1 MADGNRMV
9 FLGFGKYARADKIYA
24 IEPIRDERRG
34 HGRRTLVWV
43 EGVSEPI
50 VASRTERTI
59 LADMGQEQALGKPI
73 LDEALDLAQ
82 RLVRA
87 VAERQGRPGRPRPP
101 RTPPARGDRPPGRP
115 GQALLATREMEP
127 SEIREPGMIRRL
139 AIDLGPLR
147 RHPPFRRLF
156 IGQTISTFGS
166 EIAAVAAPFQL
177 YQLTHSTLQVG
188 LLSLCELF
196 PLLTLTIVGGA
207 LADAID
213 KRKLLLVTEVLLAF
227 VALGFAFNASL
238 DQPRVW
244 AIYVLVTLA
253 MSIFSLGVAGMNSA
267 IPRLVDQSE
276 LSAAIA
282 IENVYGSTTNVAGP
296 ALGGVL
302 IAVLGLKGAYLLDA
316 ATFTASLWSV
326 WRLPALAPAHDAER
340 PSLRTIA
347 EGFRFVR
354 TKKVLLGMFLVDS
367 NAMVFGMPRALFPAL
382 ALNRFDGG
390 AGVLGLMYAAPYA
403 GALAASLV
411 SGWIGHVRRQGLIV
425 ADRGR
430 ALGRGDRRSSASPR
444 RSGSRCCC
452 SPRPGAADNVSAV
465 LRGTILWSGHARPAS
480 GPRLRDRVRAGRG
493 DARARERRG
502 RPRRLAD
509 ERALLDRLGR
519 LPLRRR
525 YGRDRPCRPRLHPL
539 RRARSRLTP
548 SPAAS
553 TRSRPR

>member
-1 MADGNRMV
+1 
-9 FLGFGKYARADKIYA
+9 
-24 IEPIRDERRG
+24 
-34 HGRRTLVWV
+34 
-43 EGVSEPI
+43 
-50 VASRTERTI
+50 
-59 LADMGQEQALGKPI
+59 
-73 LDEALDLAQ
+73 
-82 RLVRA
+82 
-87 VAERQGRPGRPRPP
+87 
-101 RTPPARGDRPPGRP
+101 
-115 GQALLATREMEP
+115 MEP
-127 SEIREPGMIRRL
+127 SEIREPGLVRRL

-207 LADAID
+207 IADAVD
-213 KRKLLLVTEVLLAF
+213 KRKLLLVTEVLLAV

-244 AIYVLVTLA
+244 AIYVLVTVA

-267 IPRLVDQSE
+267 IPRLVHQDE
-276 LSAAIA
+276 LTAAIA

-316 ATFTASLWSV
+316 ATFSASLWSV

-354 TKKVLLGMFLVDS
+354 QKKVLLGMFLVDS

-382 ALNRFDGG
+382 ALNRFHGG

-411 SGWIGHVRRQGLIV
+411 SGWTAHVRRQGLIV
-425 ADRGR
+425 CIAA
-430 ALGRGDRRSSASPR
+430 ALWGVAIAFFGFAETLWLALLLLAAA
-444 RSGSRCCC
+444 
-452 SPRPGAADNVSAV
+452 GAADNVSAV
-465 LRGTILWSGHARPAS
+465 LRGTILWTVTPD
-480 GPRLRDRVRAGRG
+480 PL
-493 DARARERRG
+493 RG
-502 RPRRLAD
+502 RVSGIEFAQVAATPALGNVEAGLVASLTSLRFSIVSGGLLCIVGTVVIALAVPAFIHYD
-509 ERALLDRLGR
+509 SRAPG
-519 LPLRRR
+519 
-525 YGRDRPCRPRLHPL
+525 
-539 RRARSRLTP
+539 
-548 SPAAS
+548 
-553 TRSRPR
+553 